1 MSCEFR
7 GKERSPEIVALI
19 MAAGVSRRFG
29 SDKRRARLDDGR
41 TLLETTLA
49 TASQVY
55 PRCWLVIRPEDDLG
69 EALVAY
75 NDLLRM
81 AAPHAGNGLGGSLG
95 DAFRELISQQDNA
108 VAAAVILADMPWL
121 NAATCSRLNR
131 HAGPAR
137 IVMPRH
143 QGKRG
148 HPVLFGRDLWP
159 ALAELKEGE
168 GARGVV
174 QANRQAVHVIDV
186 DDAGIWRDVD
196 TPRDLEAPV

>member
-19 MAAGVSRRFG
+19 MSAGVSRRFG

-69 EALVAY
+69 EALAGY
-75 NDLLRM
+75 NDLHRM

-131 HAGPAR
+131 HAGPGR